1 MGDVLDM
8 VTKKPRKFDC
18 QGEAVV
24 DLRPHFKPDTK
35 VADDLEIRMV
45 SAAAALSRCVR
56 WMQEDFGDEYASKCL
71 SNELLRVK
79 YGRK

>member
-8 VTKKPRKFDC
+8 ITKKPRKFDC
-18 QGEAVV
+18 QGEEPI
-24 DLRPHFKPDTK
+24 DEPR
-35 VADDLEIRMV
+35 
-45 SAAAALSRCVR
+45 SQAARALSRCVR
-56 WMQEDFGDEYASKCL
+56 MMQADFGDAYASQCL